1 MKVYPASGGQV
12 PDPERGDYLPESGR
26 NVSKTQ
32 YWLRRIKDGDVT
44 LNNPTKSRGKS
55 NGRKL

>member
-1 MKVYPASGGQV
+1 MKVYPTSGGLV
-12 PDPERGDYLPESGR
+12 PDPDRGDYLPKTGR

-32 YWLRRIKDGDVT
+32 YWLRRVKDGDVT
-44 LNNPTKSRGKS
+44 LNNPIQSRGKS

>member
-12 PDPERGDYLPESGR
+12 PDPERGDYLPKSGR
-26 NVSKTQ
+26 NISKTQ

-44 LNNPTKSRGKS
+44 LNNPIKSRGKS
-55 NGRKL
+55 NGR